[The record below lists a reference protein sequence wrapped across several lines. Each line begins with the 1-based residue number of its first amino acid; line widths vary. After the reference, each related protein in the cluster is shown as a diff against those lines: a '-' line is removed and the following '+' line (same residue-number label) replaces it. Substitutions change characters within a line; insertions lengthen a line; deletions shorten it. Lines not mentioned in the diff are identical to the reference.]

1 MKRITAFA
9 LIAIICF
16 ASLTSCEL
24 LNKSSEADVLLKDF
38 VSALVIE
45 DYETASTLV
54 HPDSEMTALLL
65 EEMVNE
71 IQEKL
76 NIDIRK
82 GVVYGACTQF
92 YLNSNSSLNGGA
104 ITTWEIG
111 YEVEIDGRIVELQ
124 ATVYEDSKGMGVLSF
139 ELKVGAGF

>member
-1 MKRITAFA
+1 MGRHISDTFA
-9 LIAIICF
+9 LLAHVKVPHRACKW
-16 ASLTSCEL
+16 LTC
-24 LNKSSEADVLLKDF
+24 N
-38 VSALVIE
+38 
-45 DYETASTLV
+45 
-54 HPDSEMTALLL
+54 LL

-82 GVVYGACTQF
+82 DVVYGACTQF
-92 YLNSNSSLNGGA
+92 YLNSNSSLNGET

-111 YEVEIDGRIVELQ
+111 YEVEIDGRMVELQ